1 MRKTK
6 IVCTMGPS
14 TADDNVLRELMKAG
28 MNVARQNFS
37 HGDHETHL
45 KIFNQVKRIREE
57 LGLPVA
63 SLLDTKGP
71 EVRVK
76 QFRDGK
82 VELKDGQIFTL
93 TTREVEGTAEEV
105 SITYKNLA
113 KDIDIGAKILA
124 DDGLIEMK
132 VIEIDTKSDGDDIRC
147 KIVHGGFLSNN
158 KSCNFPGAKLSMPYV
173 SERDRS
179 DIIFGCETGFDFIAA
194 SFVSS
199 DADILEVRKILEENG
214 GKDIK
219 IIAKIENQEG
229 VDNIDDIL
237 RVADGIMVARGD
249 MGVEIP
255 FENIPKLQKMLIE
268 RCYNAGKQVITATQ
282 MLESMIKNPRPTR
295 AETTDVANAIYD
307 GTSAIMLSGET
318 AAGLYPIDAVKTM
331 ALIAETTE
339 NNIDYSKRF
348 YNREV
353 DKAENVT
360 NAISHATVTT
370 ALDLNAKAIL
380 TVTTTGGTAKL
391 LSKYRPNRPI
401 LSCTP
406 NERTWRQLSLSWGVV
421 PIMSK
426 IMETTDDLFNHA
438 VDCAVKEGYL
448 ENGDLVVIT
457 AGVPLGVSGT
467 TNLMKVHVVGDVLV
481 SGEGVTEKTAT
492 APLCVARTAE
502 EAIRSFANGDIL
514 VIPETDN
521 SLMRILKSAAG
532 IITERAGKDS
542 HAAVVGLSLDIPVI
556 VGAENAVQILKS
568 GTTVTIDA
576 EKGIVYSRG

>member
-1 MRKTK
+1 
-6 IVCTMGPS
+6 MGPS
-14 TADDNVLRELMKAG
+14 TADDNVLRELMLAG

-37 HGDHETHL
+37 HGDHESHL
-45 KIFNQVKRIREE
+45 KTFQQVKRIREE
-57 LGLPVA
+57 LDLPVA

-76 QFRDGK
+76 LFKDGK
-82 VELKDGQIFTL
+82 VELKDGQEFVL
-93 TTREVEGTAEEV
+93 TTREVEGNENEV

-113 KDIDIGAKILA
+113 HDIDVGTVILA

-132 VIEIDTKSDGDDIRC
+132 VVDISVSDAGDDIKCR
-147 KIVHGGFLSNN
+147 IVHGGILSNN

-179 DIIFGCETGFDFIAA
+179 DIIFGIKTGFDFIAA
-194 SFVSS
+194 SFVSC
-199 DADILEVRKILEENG
+199 DADILEIRKILEENG

-237 RVADGIMVARGD
+237 RVSDGIMVARGD

-255 FENIPKLQKMLIE
+255 FEKIPQIQKMLIE
-268 RCYNAGKQVITATQ
+268 KGYNAGKQVITATQ

-318 AAGLYPIDAVKTM
+318 AAGLYPVEAVKTM
-331 ALIAETTE
+331 ARIAETTE
-339 NNIDYSKRF
+339 NNINYSKRF
-348 YNREV
+348 RAREV
-353 DKAENVT
+353 DSAENVT

-406 NERTWRQLSLSWGVV
+406 NVRTWRQLNLSWGVV
-421 PIMSK
+421 PLMSRL
-426 IMETTDDLFNHA
+426 MDTTDDLFNHA
-438 VDCAVKEGYL
+438 VECAVNAGYL

-457 AGVPLGVSGT
+457 AGVPLGISGT

-481 SGEGVTEKTAT
+481 RGQGVTEKSVT
-492 APLCVARTAE
+492 APLCVARTEE
-502 EAIRSFANGDIL
+502 EAVRNFVNGDIL
-514 VIPETDN
+514 VMPETDN
-521 SLMRILKSAAG
+521 SIMRILRAASG
-532 IITERAGKDS
+532 IITEKAGKDS

-556 VGAENAVQILKS
+556 VGAENATQILKS
-568 GTTVTIDA
+568 GTTVTMDGS
-576 EKGIVYSRG
+576 KGIVAAQ

>member
-14 TADDNVLRELMKAG
+14 TADDNVLRELMLAG

-37 HGDHETHL
+37 HGDHESHL
-45 KIFNQVKRIREE
+45 KTFQQVKRIREE
-57 LGLPVA
+57 LDLPVA

-76 QFRDGK
+76 LFKDGK
-82 VELKDGQIFTL
+82 AELKDGQEFVL
-93 TTREVEGTAEEV
+93 TTREVEGNENEV

-113 KDIDIGAKILA
+113 HDIDVGTVILA

-132 VIEIDTKSDGDDIRC
+132 VVDISVSDAGDDIKCR
-147 KIVHGGFLSNN
+147 IVHGGSLSNN

-179 DIIFGCETGFDFIAA
+179 DIIFGIETGFDFIAA
-194 SFVSS
+194 SFVSC
-199 DADILEVRKILEENG
+199 DADILEIRKILEENG

-237 RVADGIMVARGD
+237 RVSDGIMVARGD

-255 FENIPKLQKMLIE
+255 FEKIPQIQKMLIE
-268 RCYNAGKQVITATQ
+268 KGYNAGKQVITATQ

-318 AAGLYPIDAVKTM
+318 AAGLYPVEAVKTM
-331 ALIAETTE
+331 ARIAETTE
-339 NNIDYSKRF
+339 NNINYSKRF
-348 YNREV
+348 RAREV
-353 DKAENVT
+353 DSAENVT

-406 NERTWRQLSLSWGVV
+406 NVRTWRQLNLSWGVV
-421 PIMSK
+421 PLMSRL
-426 IMETTDDLFNHA
+426 MDTTDDLFNHA
-438 VDCAVKEGYL
+438 VECAVNAGYL
-448 ENGDLVVIT
+448 DNGDLVVIT
-457 AGVPLGVSGT
+457 AGVPLGISGT

-481 SGEGVTEKTAT
+481 RGEGVTEKSVT
-492 APLCVARTAE
+492 APLCVARTEE
-502 EAIRSFANGDIL
+502 EAIRNFVNGDIL
-514 VIPETDN
+514 VMTETDN
-521 SLMRILKSAAG
+521 SIMRILRAASG
-532 IITERAGKDS
+532 IITEKAGKDS

-556 VGAENAVQILKS
+556 VGAENATQILKS
-568 GTTVTIDA
+568 GTTVTMDGS
-576 EKGIVYSRG
+576 KGIVAAH

>member
-14 TADDNVLRELMKAG
+14 TSDDNVLRELMLVG

-37 HGDHETHL
+37 HGDHESHL
-45 KIFNQVKRIREE
+45 KTFQQVKRIREE
-57 LGLPVA
+57 LDLPVA

-76 QFRDGK
+76 LFRDGK
-82 VELKDGQIFTL
+82 AELKDGQEFVL
-93 TTREVEGTAEEV
+93 TTREVEGNENEV

-113 KDIDIGAKILA
+113 HDIDVGTVILA

-132 VIEIDTKSDGDDIRC
+132 VVDISVSDAGDDIKCR
-147 KIVHGGFLSNN
+147 IVHGGILSNN

-179 DIIFGCETGFDFIAA
+179 DIIFGIKTGFDFIAA
-194 SFVSS
+194 SFVSC
-199 DADILEVRKILEENG
+199 DADILEIRKILEENG

-237 RVADGIMVARGD
+237 RVSDGIMVARGD

-255 FENIPKLQKMLIE
+255 FEKIPQIQKMLIE
-268 RCYNAGKQVITATQ
+268 KGYNAGKQVITATQ

-318 AAGLYPIDAVKTM
+318 AAGLYPVEAVKTM
-331 ALIAETTE
+331 ARIAETTE
-339 NNIDYSKRF
+339 NNINYSKRF
-348 YNREV
+348 RAREV
-353 DKAENVT
+353 DSAENVT

-406 NERTWRQLSLSWGVV
+406 NVRTWRQLNLSWGVV
-421 PIMSK
+421 PLMSK
-426 IMETTDDLFNHA
+426 LMDTTDDLFNHA
-438 VDCAVKEGYL
+438 VECAVNAGYL

-457 AGVPLGVSGT
+457 AGVPLGISGT

-481 SGEGVTEKTAT
+481 RGQGVTEKSVT
-492 APLCVARTAE
+492 APLCVARTEE
-502 EAIRSFANGDIL
+502 EAVRNFVNGDIL
-514 VIPETDN
+514 VMPETDN
-521 SLMRILKSAAG
+521 SIMRILRAASG
-532 IITERAGKDS
+532 IITEKAGKDS

-556 VGAENAVQILKS
+556 VGAENATQILKS
-568 GTTVTIDA
+568 GTTVTMDGS
-576 EKGIVYSRG
+576 KGIVAAQ

>member
-37 HGDHETHL
+37 HGDHENHL
-45 KIFNQVKRIREE
+45 KIFQQVKRIREE

-76 QFRDGK
+76 LFKDGK
-82 VELKDGQIFTL
+82 AELKDGAAFTL
-93 TTREVEGTAEEV
+93 TTREVEGDSEQV

-113 KDIDIGAKILA
+113 KDIDVGTRILA

-132 VIEIDTKSDGDDIRC
+132 VTEIDSKPEGDDIKC
-147 KIVHGGFLSNN
+147 LVVHGGWLSNN

-194 SFVSS
+194 SFVSC

-237 RVADGIMVARGD
+237 RVSDGIMVARGD

-255 FENIPKLQKMLIE
+255 FENIPQLQKMLIE
-268 RCYNAGKQVITATQ
+268 KGYNAGKQVITATQ

-318 AAGLYPIDAVKTM
+318 AAGLYPVEAVKTM
-331 ALIAETTE
+331 ALIAENTE
-339 NNIDYSKRF
+339 NHINYTKRF
-348 YNREV
+348 RAREV
-353 DKAENVT
+353 DSAENVT

-406 NERTWRQLSLSWGVV
+406 NERTWRQLSMSWGVV
-421 PIMSK
+421 PLMSR

-438 VDCAVKEGYL
+438 VECAVKEGYL

-457 AGVPLGVSGT
+457 AGVPLGISGT

-481 SGEGVTEKTAT
+481 MGEGITDKTAT
-492 APLCVARTAE
+492 AQLCVARTGE
-502 EAIRSFANGDIL
+502 EAVRNFANGDIL

-521 SLMRILKSAAG
+521 SIMRILRTASA
-532 IITERAGKDS
+532 IITEKSGADS

-556 VGAENAVQILKS
+556 VGAENATKILKS
-568 GTTVTIDA
+568 GTTVTVDA
-576 EKGIVYSRG
+576 GRGIVSV

>member
-14 TADDNVLRELMKAG
+14 TADDNVLRELMLAG

-37 HGDHETHL
+37 HGDHESHL
-45 KIFNQVKRIREE
+45 KTFQQVKRIREE
-57 LGLPVA
+57 LDLPVA

-76 QFRDGK
+76 LFRDGK
-82 VELKDGQIFTL
+82 AELKDGQEFVL
-93 TTREVEGTAEEV
+93 TTREVEGNENEV

-113 KDIDIGAKILA
+113 HDIDVGTVILA

-132 VIEIDTKSDGDDIRC
+132 VVDISVSDAGDDIKCR
-147 KIVHGGFLSNN
+147 IVHGGSLSNN

-179 DIIFGCETGFDFIAA
+179 DIIFGIETGFDFIAA
-194 SFVSS
+194 SFVSC
-199 DADILEVRKILEENG
+199 DADILEIRKILEENG

-237 RVADGIMVARGD
+237 RVSDGIMVARGD

-255 FENIPKLQKMLIE
+255 FEKIPQIQKMLIE
-268 RCYNAGKQVITATQ
+268 KGYNAGKQVITATQ

-318 AAGLYPIDAVKTM
+318 AAGLYPVEAVKTM
-331 ALIAETTE
+331 ARIAETTE
-339 NNIDYSKRF
+339 NNINYSKRF
-348 YNREV
+348 RAREV
-353 DKAENVT
+353 DSAENVT

-406 NERTWRQLSLSWGVV
+406 NVRTWRQLNLSWGVV
-421 PIMSK
+421 PLMSRL
-426 IMETTDDLFNHA
+426 MDTTDDLFNHA
-438 VDCAVKEGYL
+438 VECAVNAGYL
-448 ENGDLVVIT
+448 DNGDLVVIT
-457 AGVPLGVSGT
+457 AGVPLGISGT

-481 SGEGVTEKTAT
+481 RGEGVTEKSVT
-492 APLCVARTAE
+492 APLCVARTEE
-502 EAIRSFANGDIL
+502 EAVRNFVNGDIL
-514 VIPETDN
+514 VMPETDN
-521 SLMRILKSAAG
+521 SIMRILRAASG
-532 IITERAGKDS
+532 IITEKAGKDS

-556 VGAENAVQILKS
+556 VGAENATQILKS
-568 GTTVTIDA
+568 GTTVTMDGS
-576 EKGIVYSRG
+576 KGIVAAH

>member
-1 MRKTK
+1 
-6 IVCTMGPS
+6 MGPS
-14 TADDNVLRELMKAG
+14 TADDNVLRELMLAG

-37 HGDHETHL
+37 HGDHESHL
-45 KIFNQVKRIREE
+45 KTFQQVKRIREE
-57 LGLPVA
+57 LDLPVA

-76 QFRDGK
+76 LFRDGK
-82 VELKDGQIFTL
+82 VELKDGQEFVL
-93 TTREVEGTAEEV
+93 TTREVEGNENEV

-113 KDIDIGAKILA
+113 HDIDVGTVILA

-132 VIEIDTKSDGDDIRC
+132 VVDISVSDAGDDVKCR
-147 KIVHGGFLSNN
+147 IVHGGILSNN

-179 DIIFGCETGFDFIAA
+179 DIIFGIKTGFDFIAA
-194 SFVSS
+194 SFVSC
-199 DADILEVRKILEENG
+199 DADILEIRKILEENG

-237 RVADGIMVARGD
+237 RVSDGIMVARGD

-255 FENIPKLQKMLIE
+255 FEKIPQIQKMLIE
-268 RCYNAGKQVITATQ
+268 KGYNAGKQVITATQ

-318 AAGLYPIDAVKTM
+318 AAGLYPVEAVKTM
-331 ALIAETTE
+331 ARIAETTE
-339 NNIDYSKRF
+339 NNINYSKRF
-348 YNREV
+348 RAREV
-353 DKAENVT
+353 DSAENVT

-406 NERTWRQLSLSWGVV
+406 NVRTWRQLNLSWGVV
-421 PIMSK
+421 PLMSRL
-426 IMETTDDLFNHA
+426 MDTTDDLFNHA
-438 VDCAVKEGYL
+438 VECAVNAGYL

-457 AGVPLGVSGT
+457 AGVPLGISGT

-481 SGEGVTEKTAT
+481 RGEGVTEKSVT
-492 APLCVARTAE
+492 APLCVARTEE
-502 EAIRSFANGDIL
+502 EAIRNFVNGDIL
-514 VIPETDN
+514 VMPETDN
-521 SLMRILKSAAG
+521 SIMRILRAASG
-532 IITERAGKDS
+532 IITEKAGKDS

-556 VGAENAVQILKS
+556 VGAENATQILKS
-568 GTTVTIDA
+568 GTTVTMDGS
-576 EKGIVYSRG
+576 KGIVAAQ

>member
-14 TADDNVLRELMKAG
+14 TADDNVLRELMLAG

-37 HGDHETHL
+37 HGDHESHL
-45 KIFNQVKRIREE
+45 KTFQQVKRIREE
-57 LGLPVA
+57 LDLPVA

-76 QFRDGK
+76 LFRDGK
-82 VELKDGQIFTL
+82 AELKDGQEFVL
-93 TTREVEGTAEEV
+93 TTREVEGNENEV

-113 KDIDIGAKILA
+113 HDIDVGTVILA

-132 VIEIDTKSDGDDIRC
+132 VVDISVSDAGDDIKCR
-147 KIVHGGFLSNN
+147 IVHGGSLSNN

-179 DIIFGCETGFDFIAA
+179 DIIFGIETGFDFIAA
-194 SFVSS
+194 SFVSC
-199 DADILEVRKILEENG
+199 DADILEIRKILEENG

-237 RVADGIMVARGD
+237 RVSDGIMVARGD

-255 FENIPKLQKMLIE
+255 FEKIPQIQKMLIE
-268 RCYNAGKQVITATQ
+268 KGYNAGKQVITATQ

-318 AAGLYPIDAVKTM
+318 AAGLYPVEAVKTM
-331 ALIAETTE
+331 ARIAETTE
-339 NNIDYSKRF
+339 NNINYSKRF
-348 YNREV
+348 RAREV
-353 DKAENVT
+353 DSAENVT

-406 NERTWRQLSLSWGVV
+406 NVRTWRQLNLSWGVV
-421 PIMSK
+421 PLMSRL
-426 IMETTDDLFNHA
+426 MDTTDDLFNHA
-438 VDCAVKEGYL
+438 VECAVNAGYL
-448 ENGDLVVIT
+448 DNGDLVVIT
-457 AGVPLGVSGT
+457 AGVPLGISGT

-481 SGEGVTEKTAT
+481 RGEGVTEKSVT
-492 APLCVARTAE
+492 APLCVARTEE
-502 EAIRSFANGDIL
+502 EAIRNFVNGDIL
-514 VIPETDN
+514 VMTETDN
-521 SLMRILKSAAG
+521 SIMRILRAASG
-532 IITERAGKDS
+532 IITEKAGKDS

-556 VGAENAVQILKS
+556 VGAENATQILKS
-568 GTTVTIDA
+568 GTTVTMDGS
-576 EKGIVYSRG
+576 KGIVAAH